1 MPDIANTTF
10 DMILGMTPELCSD
23 TYVFVTA
30 ADVDHG
36 KKISTKA
43 IATFKKAEGLSLL
56 VPLPFAQHQG
66 QNVDRFNQRLN
77 CSPLCSVPG

>member
-1 MPDIANTTF
+1 MPDIAHTIF

-36 KKISTKA
+36 KKYPPKQSQHS
-43 IATFKKAEGLSLL
+43 KKTEGLSLL
-56 VPLPFAQHQG
+56 VPLASAQHQG
-66 QNVDRFNQRLN
+66 QNADRFNQRLN
-77 CSPLCSVPG
+77 CSP